1 MLSVFTL
8 SLEEIFLILIN
19 RMKISVTMITISVQ
33 INSSTI
39 FTTTN
44 VFTVLLQSKRI
55 KHEVGGETTVHCVT
69 FPCTKSLVKPGF
81 YPGPSLV
88 KKPGYPGS

>member
-1 MLSVFTL
+1 MLEDKTLREQDLLQELFLSPFKMLSVFTL
-8 SLEEIFLILIN
+8 SLDEIFLILVN

-33 INSSTI
+33 INASTI

-44 VFTVLLQSKRI
+44 LFTFLLPSKRI

-69 FPCTKSLVKPGF
+69 F
-81 YPGPSLV
+81 
-88 KKPGYPGS
+88 

>member
-8 SLEEIFLILIN
+8 SLDEIFLILVN

-33 INSSTI
+33 INASTI

-44 VFTVLLQSKRI
+44 LFTVLLPSKRI

-69 FPCTKSLVKPGF
+69 F
-81 YPGPSLV
+81 
-88 KKPGYPGS
+88 